1 MMRVKEIKM
10 YTGMYLEEHAKDK
23 MERYLQEAENERL
36 ITAVKKGA
44 QKEIKQK
51 DVPSLGVVIQSV
63 LQIFNIGDDLAS
75 ANRSS

>member
-1 MMRVKEIKM
+1 M

-36 ITAVKKGA
+36 IAAIKKGS
-44 QKEIKQK
+44 QKEIKHK
-51 DVPSLGVVIQSV
+51 DVPSLGVVIQTV